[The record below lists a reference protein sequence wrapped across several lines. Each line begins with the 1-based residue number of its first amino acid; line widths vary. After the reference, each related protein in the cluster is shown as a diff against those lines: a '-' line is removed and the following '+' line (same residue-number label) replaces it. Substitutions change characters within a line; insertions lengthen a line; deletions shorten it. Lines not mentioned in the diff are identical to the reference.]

1 MVWKIVRSAMLGVLL
16 GVCGGM
22 LIICG
27 IYMANGSS
35 AKEILGMIGNGEIA
49 GVFSDDEASITGA
62 EVFEDAMKSP
72 EDVVVRFHVRANSDS
87 DEDLALKYEVR
98 DAVLAL
104 LEDDL
109 AKAENDEEAVLY
121 LAQHLSEIRTRAR
134 EVVSDAGYDYEVQA
148 YIAREEFPIREYGSL
163 VLPAGTYRALR
174 VDIGQANGENFWC
187 MLYPMMC
194 YTIDSGAVI
203 DSEDEEKMAQA
214 LDEETYEKLFVK
226 RDTEDG
232 EVKVKI
238 RFIEWLQEVF

>member
-121 LAQHLSEIRTRAR
+121 L
-134 EVVSDAGYDYEVQA
+134 
-148 YIAREEFPIREYGSL
+148 
-163 VLPAGTYRALR
+163 GTSHCK
-174 VDIGQANGENFWC
+174 F
-187 MLYPMMC
+187 
-194 YTIDSGAVI
+194 S
-203 DSEDEEKMAQA
+203 
-214 LDEETYEKLFVK
+214 
-226 RDTEDG
+226 
-232 EVKVKI
+232 
-238 RFIEWLQEVF
+238 